1 MTDHKIVSHDAWLEA
16 RKEFLV
22 KEKEFTR
29 LRDALS
35 RERRELPWERV
46 EEEYRF
52 ETPNGSRTLAEI
64 FDGRSQLLVYHFM
77 LGPDWEEGCKSCSFW
92 ADNYNNIPI
101 HLNHRD
107 VTFVAISRA
116 PLARIE
122 AYKSRMGWSF
132 PWVSSFG
139 SDFNFDYHVS
149 LTPGEIAAGE
159 AVYNYRTLQTTN
171 SEWPGVSV
179 FFRDANGEVF
189 HTYSTY
195 ERGLD
200 MLNGAYH
207 LLDLVPKGRDEDNLP
222 FTMQWVRRHDQY
234 DE

>member
-149 LTPGEIAAGE
+149 LTPEEIAAGE

-179 FFRDANGEVF
+179 FFRDANGAVF